1 MKFHIQ
7 GGGKAKFVF
16 LKTGR
21 AVQNQAP
28 EPGDLLQAQVGA
40 LRRHRVPGQ
49 EGGAALVHGG
59 LDHRDGGDVD
69 GQVIRDVRRQA
80 DQQAVLMLRVGE
92 IGNETDLEKPAQI
105 LGHGGPIVPLLLG
118 QVDGFGVSPA
128 PLLPKVVAVQ
138 GVARFHFRP
147 GGPIQDL
154 DGGEV
159 GGDGLLLAGEVYG
172 EGNGQC
178 GQGRADDD
186 DGDDF
191 LA

>member
-21 AVQNQAP
+21 AVQNQAL
-28 EPGDLLQAQVGA
+28 EPGNLLLAQVGA

-49 EGGAALVHGG
+49 EGGTVLAQGG
-59 LDHRDGGDVD
+59 LDHRDGRDLDVQVVGDV
-69 GQVIRDVRRQA
+69 GLQA

-92 IGNETDLEKPAQI
+92 IGDETDLEKPAQI

-118 QVDGFGVSPA
+118 EVDGFGVSPA

-138 GVARFHFRP
+138 GVALLQLRP
-147 GGPIQDL
+147 GGPLQDL

-159 GGDGLLLAGEVYG
+159 GGDGLLLAGEVHG
-172 EGNGQC
+172 EGNGQR